1 MATEMQL
8 FTVASLLRRGRALD
22 QLSNALSLVALL
34 IGLAPLL
41 GITAQPLTA
50 LFCALLLV
58 LGLGQKY
65 WALRVALDAELF
77 QQLASRVDQL
87 ATHTAEL
94 DQTLTDLARDNF
106 GREPF
111 MQWEYLLATATL
123 DRQIEETFNELYT
136 PLRIEVRLRFVKNK
150 KCIVMQDHRKHSQ
163 DLGQLMFAVRQ
174 GDIIE

>member
-22 QLSNALSLVALL
+22 QLSNVLCLVALL
-34 IGLAPLL
+34 IGLVPLR

-77 QQLASRVDQL
+77 QQLADRVEHL
-87 ATHTAEL
+87 GTHTADL
-94 DQTLTDLARDNF
+94 DRTLAQLKLQPANQSPRS
-106 GREPF
+106 
-111 MQWEYLLATATL
+111 WEERSLGALRLLRHQVLWLLAQLLLAIL
-123 DRQIEETFNELYT
+123 
-136 PLRIEVRLRFVKNK
+136 
-150 KCIVMQDHRKHSQ
+150 IVLS
-163 DLGQLMFAVRQ
+163 LPWLAITG
-174 GDIIE
+174 

>member
-8 FTVASLLRRGRALD
+8 FTLASLLRRGRALD

-41 GITAQPLTA
+41 GIKAQPLTA

-77 QQLASRVDQL
+77 QQLASRVEQL
-87 ATHTAEL
+87 ATHTVDL
-94 DQTLTDLARDNF
+94 DQTLAQLKLQPAHQSPRSWDERSLGALRLL
-106 GREPF
+106 R
-111 MQWEYLLATATL
+111 QQVLWLLAQLLLAIL
-123 DRQIEETFNELYT
+123 
-136 PLRIEVRLRFVKNK
+136 
-150 KCIVMQDHRKHSQ
+150 IVLS
-163 DLGQLMFAVRQ
+163 LPWLSFTG
-174 GDIIE
+174 